1 MLSTCNDKSS
11 FAYWKLLLKVCSKHM
26 TVEQKSHLSWGLWT
40 YDFQQSKLN
49 KPHICQR
56 FHHIETNKLIYKV
69 IWSAGF
75 YTKIPWKKKQIKFI
89 SVKKSMHYWV
99 LLSIWCWSIF
109 LWAMPVVLY
118 IFLLNIQWLNPFVK
132 IWKPFIYT
140 SGWPVC
146 ILINYVG
153 FYVISRK
160 CLSIRI

>member
-40 YDFQQSKLN
+40 YDFQQPKLN

-89 SVKKSMHYWV
+89 SVKSPCITECSWAFGVGQFFYEQC
-99 LLSIWCWSIF
+99 LLFCIF
-109 LWAMPVVLY
+109 
-118 IFLLNIQWLNPFVK
+118 F
-132 IWKPFIYT
+132 
-140 SGWPVC
+140 C
-146 ILINYVG
+146 
-153 FYVISRK
+153 
-160 CLSIRI
+160 